1 MKIKKKMTRREEK
14 KKGKTEQE
22 KYLMNSQTE
31 GDGKIFI
38 IKNGNEKDKEKENTV
53 ITRNSSTIR
62 RKY

>member
-31 GDGKIFI
+31 GDL
-38 IKNGNEKDKEKENTV
+38 KNIYYQEWE
-53 ITRNSSTIR
+53 
-62 RKY
+62 